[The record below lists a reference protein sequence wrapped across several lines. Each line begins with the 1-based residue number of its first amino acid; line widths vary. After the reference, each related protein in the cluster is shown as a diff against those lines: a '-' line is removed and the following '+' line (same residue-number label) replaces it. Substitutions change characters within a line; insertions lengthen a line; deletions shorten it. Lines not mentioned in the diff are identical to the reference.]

1 MQFWGIFYPP
11 PPPMSCFFMHPL
23 TLLVIRT
30 LPPSP
35 LRHDVIYGQ
44 PLIIWHCIIVEE
56 YCWFVI

>member
-11 PPPMSCFFMHPL
+11 PHVMLFYASFNIVGHADPN
-23 TLLVIRT
+23 
-30 LPPSP
+30 PPSP
-35 LRHDVIYGQ
+35 LRYDVIYGQ